1 MNIKTT
7 LFSALNSQEKV
18 KKHFK
23 INQEYSFQNTV
34 VNPITI
40 FIFNYS
46 LLNQLISYINV
57 QKSTDFKSQ
66 EKRERNTG
74 HACNWGRGADRQK
87 ERKIRNQERKK
98 RADNN
103 NLGKGRDREEKT
115 ETKRKK
121 GLDTCKARVA
131 PTCFL

>member
-7 LFSALNSQEKV
+7 LFSASNSQEKV

-46 LLNQLISYINV
+46 LLNQLIFYNI
-57 QKSTDFKSQ
+57 QKF
-66 EKRERNTG
+66 
-74 HACNWGRGADRQK
+74 
-87 ERKIRNQERKK
+87 
-98 RADNN
+98 
-103 NLGKGRDREEKT
+103 
-115 ETKRKK
+115 
-121 GLDTCKARVA
+121 
-131 PTCFL
+131 